1 MWDLSIKKMKSI
13 VLIFATSPL
22 RSCELRVHPMQQK
35 IICEVS
41 NFAGQLPVLAEE
53 LVVVSDSLAKLAQ
66 NQQAA
71 LAYFQF

>member
-1 MWDLSIKKMKSI
+1 
-13 VLIFATSPL
+13 
-22 RSCELRVHPMQQK
+22 MQQK

>member
-1 MWDLSIKKMKSI
+1 
-13 VLIFATSPL
+13 
-22 RSCELRVHPMQQK
+22 MQQK

-41 NFAGQLPVLAEE
+41 NFAEQLSVLAEE
-53 LVVVSDSLAKLAQ
+53 LIVASDSLAKLAQ